1 MQALGLRHDTRQPA
15 KEKEARGAHQSEQ
28 QRCRSARS
36 RLEANWG
43 AFSRVANLP
52 ADGEVLRR
60 RLVSLTVSVHEV
72 GSLVGD
78 IRRWETRVATVVSV
92 RNPKHSAEFRVRSG
106 PFQRL
111 LGDGWLPM
119 PGWQRRLNESLVE
132 WLHALERV
140 RQLSL
145 AERRRSNVP

>member
-1 MQALGLRHDTRQPA
+1 
-15 KEKEARGAHQSEQ
+15 
-28 QRCRSARS
+28 
-36 RLEANWG
+36 
-43 AFSRVANLP
+43 
-52 ADGEVLRR
+52 
-60 RLVSLTVSVHEV
+60 
-72 GSLVGD
+72 
-78 IRRWETRVATVVSV
+78 VVSV